1 MFASLFAQHL
11 CTTVMLLAGKKK
23 KSPKWLSMAVVET
36 AQIDTGGIDRH
47 GRQRSRV
54 RDTRSRDILEEE
66 LGDRSCG
73 LINTH
78 CMWRDSKIE

>member
-1 MFASLFAQHL
+1 
-11 CTTVMLLAGKKK
+11 
-23 KSPKWLSMAVVET
+23 MAVVET

-78 CMWRDSKIE
+78 CMWRDSKIERAAGGKCLLGSDVHLSR